1 MPWQD
6 DPVIEQSATPAKAPS
21 WQDDPVIE
29 QQAAVA
35 PTVPVASAPA
45 KKPEPGFWDRIRA
58 TIADTSKPAGDISHA
73 LIEPSLAL
81 GSGLVSLPAAGLGF
95 LGAAGLN
102 STGATDI
109 ELEGLVERIQQALT
123 YQPRT
128 RSGEVGN
135 QVVSY
140 PFEQLYKLGNFLGKK
155 TTEGIV
161 EAGGGETAAVS
172 GGTAVG
178 TAVQLAPALALRAF
192 GKKTPAQQQ
201 QAAAEAESAARN
213 YVSTRTGL
221 DYDSLAQGTREAL
234 NRVAANPKA
243 LDNLDAAALERQ
255 ARFESLP
262 VPIETTAARI
272 TRDPVALR
280 NEGNVAATEAGKP
293 IRDVFVDNNAKL
305 IENIQTLQGRR
316 PSRGDIE
323 TGRSVQDAARGKLEA
338 KEAEVKA
345 LYTKAEAAGEL
356 QGNAS
361 TRPLAK
367 LIRETPD
374 LQHLGWVETWMD
386 KGKLVT
392 DQTGKATKG
401 LRKSASLKELE
412 DLRQAAVARTLDGG
426 TEGYYAG
433 KVIKAIDQA
442 TDGLGGAAYKAAR
455 AARKQQA
462 LEFEDQAAV
471 SRLVSNKS
479 RTDRA
484 VALEDTWNDVV
495 LRGSVEDLVKVKRSL
510 LTGGDGAT
518 RTAGK
523 NAWRD
528 IRAET
533 IAYIE
538 REATKGVQLLEDG
551 SPNVSP
557 AALKKAVD
565 KIGKDKLDQ
574 IFGSGTRKKIDE
586 IVTAARD
593 LKTEPTA
600 VHGGSSTMGN
610 VLAFLE
616 RSISSVPGGSVVSG
630 AVRTVGNVK
639 KLGEAGRTVRES
651 KVDPLRDAASKVDSR
666 NKLRTL
672 APFVTAQGE
681 Q

>member
-1 MPWQD
+1 MDSGCRLPNSALPEGFELEAEPAD
-6 DPVIEQSATPAKAPS
+6 AGALPEGFELEEQTPLPADQRSSVQASAPPAP
-21 WQDDPVIE
+21 
-29 QQAAVA
+29 VA
-35 PTVPVASAPA
+35 PTP
-45 KKPEPGFWDRIRA
+45 R
-58 TIADTSKPAGDISHA
+58 GDIGDA
-73 LIEPSLAL
+73 VIEPAFAL
-81 GSGLVSLPAAGLGF
+81 GSGMISAPVSGLAM
-95 LGAAGLN
+95 LGAGAGNALGI
-102 STGATDI
+102 SDI
-109 ELEGLVERIQQALT
+109 DLTALGERIQRVLT

-128 RSGEVGN
+128 RAGQAGN
-135 QVVSY
+135 AVVSY
-140 PFEQLYKLGNFLGKK
+140 PFEKLAKFADFLGQK
-155 TTEGIV
+155 TSDATGSPA
-161 EAGGGETAAVS
+161 AGAAVN
-172 GGTAVG
+172 TA
-178 TAVQLAPALALRAF
+178 TQFLPALALGAAGR
-192 GKKTPAQQQ
+192 KTPAQQA
-201 QAAAEAESAARN
+201 QAAAQAEASARN
-213 YVSTRTGL
+213 YVGTRTGL
-221 DYDSLAQGTREAL
+221 NYDSLAQGTREAL
-234 NRVAANPKA
+234 NTVAADSKS
-243 LDNLDAAALERQ
+243 LGKLDATALERQ

-262 VPIETTAARI
+262 VPIKTTAARI

-280 NEGNVAATEAGKP
+280 NEGNVAATTAGKP

-316 PSRGDIE
+316 PSRGEVE
-323 TGRSVQDAARGKLEA
+323 TGRATQDAARAKLKL
-338 KEAEVKA
+338 KEAEVKKR
-345 LYTKAEAAGEL
+345 YDEAEAAGEL

-374 LQHLGWVETWMD
+374 LQHLGWVETWMN

-392 DQTGKATKG
+392 DQTGKAAKG

-412 DLRQAAVARTLDGG
+412 DLRQAAVARTLNGG
-426 TEGYYAG
+426 TDKHYAG

-442 TDGLGGAAYKAAR
+442 TDGLGGNAYKAAR
-455 AARKQQA
+455 KARLEQA
-462 LEFEDQAAV
+462 LEFQDQAAV
-471 SRLVSNKS
+471 SRLVSDKS

-495 LRGSVEDLVKVKRSL
+495 LRGSLDDLVKVKKSL

-551 SPNVSP
+551 RPNVSP

-565 KIGKDKLDQ
+565 NIGTEKLDQ
-574 IFGSGTRKKIDE
+574 IFGSGTRRKLDE

-600 VHGGSSTMGN
+600 AHGGASTFSN
-610 VLAFLE
+610 ALAFLE
-616 RSISSVPGGSVVSG
+616 KSISRVPV
-630 AVRTVGNVK
+630 
-639 KLGEAGRTVRES
+639 AGPLVTGTVRAIGKVNDLGKTGRQIRES
-651 KVDPLRDAASKVDSR
+651 QSDPLRDAAQQVKSR
-666 NKLRTL
+666 NKLRDL
-672 APFVTAQGE
+672 APLGTAQGDR

>member
-21 WQDDPVIE
+21 WQDDPVVGE
-29 QQAAVA
+29 VAA
-35 PTVPVASAPA
+35 PPA
-45 KKPEPGFWDRIRA
+45 RQPGQVSPQPEPGFIDRIRA
-58 TIADTSKPAGDISHA
+58 TIADTSKPAGDISDA
-73 LIEPSLAL
+73 VIEPGLAL
-81 GSGLVSLPAAGLGF
+81 GSGLFSLPAAGLGF

-102 STGATDI
+102 ATGATDI
-109 ELEGLVERIQQALT
+109 KLEGLVERIQRALT

-140 PFEQLYKLGNFLGKK
+140 PFEKLYEFGNFLGKK
-155 TTEGIV
+155 TTEGV
-161 EAGGGETAAVS
+161 VNSGGGEVPAVVA
-172 GGTAVG
+172 GTAVG
-178 TAVQLAPALALRAF
+178 TGVQLAPALVLRAL
-192 GKKTPAQQQ
+192 GKKTPGQEQ
-201 QAAAEAESAARN
+201 QAAARAETAARG
-213 YVSTRTGL
+213 YVGNRTGL
-221 DYDSLAQGTREAL
+221 DYDALAQGTREAL
-234 NRVAANPKA
+234 NKVASNPKA
-243 LDNLDAAALERQ
+243 LGELDAAALERQ

-262 VPIETTAARI
+262 VPIQTTAARI

-316 PSRGDIE
+316 PSRGEVE
-323 TGRSVQDAARGKLEA
+323 TGRAVQDTARAKLAA
-338 KEAEVKA
+338 KEARVKD
-345 LYTKAEAAGEL
+345 LYKKAETAGEL
-356 QGNAS
+356 QGTAP
-361 TRPLAK
+361 TRPLAR
-367 LIRETPD
+367 LIKETPD
-374 LQHLGWVETWMD
+374 LQHLGWVETWLNKGGIATNAKGAAP
-386 KGKLVT
+386 KGKRLT
-392 DQTGKATKG
+392 
-401 LRKSASLKELE
+401 ASLKELE
-412 DLRQAAVARTLDGG
+412 DLRQAAVARAMNGG

-442 TDGLGGAAYKAAR
+442 TDGVGGSAYKAAR
-455 AARKQQA
+455 KARREQA
-462 LEFEDQAAV
+462 LEFQDQAAV
-471 SRLVSNKS
+471 SRLVSDKTL
-479 RTDRA
+479 TDRA

-495 LRGSVEDLVKVKRSL
+495 LRGSIDDLVKVKRSL
-510 LTGGDGAT
+510 LTGGDAAT

-528 IRAET
+528 MRAET

-616 RSISSVPGGSVVSG
+616 RSISGVPGGSVVTG

-639 KLGEAGRTVRES
+639 KLGDAGRTVRES
-651 KVDPLRDAASKVDSR
+651 QRDPLREAAAKVESR
-666 NKLRTL
+666 NKLRSL
-672 APFVTAQGE
+672 APFVTAQGD